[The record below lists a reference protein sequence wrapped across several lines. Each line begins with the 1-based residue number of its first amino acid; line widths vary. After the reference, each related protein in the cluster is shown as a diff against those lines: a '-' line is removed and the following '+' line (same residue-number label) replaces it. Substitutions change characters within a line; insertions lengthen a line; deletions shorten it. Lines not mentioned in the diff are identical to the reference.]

1 MNKPVPAPC
10 LRVALWKS
18 GVYDYNYRYRYRQLS
33 VSFYFSKASKST
45 GRRFRPLTSNH
56 RSSPHAVI
64 RGENGRSS
72 WRGRHQPP
80 SETNPAT
87 SPPVH
92 LYGSLINFR
101 PLASLQ
107 PAAAA
112 AAETSYGDE
121 VHSVPYDHSEW
132 VWGVPTGGRQ
142 GPTTCVPIPSNLS
155 LCSGIRYDKMRL
167 PNLLDHDSIREVT
180 QQANAWVHL
189 LNIRCHPDTQVF
201 LCSLFAPV
209 CFDRPIW
216 PCRSLCLAVQG
227 GCERR
232 MARYGFSWPEMLRC
246 ERFPPDNDLCI
257 NVLSETSGQ

>member
-1 MNKPVPAPC
+1 MQSSVARMAGAVGAAAISHLLRPTLLHLLLFISMVPSSIFVLSHP
-10 LRVALWKS
+10 S
-18 GVYDYNYRYRYRQLS
+18 NQQQQLQQ
-33 VSFYFSKASKST
+33 
-45 GRRFRPLTSNH
+45 R
-56 RSSPHAVI
+56 
-64 RGENGRSS
+64 
-72 WRGRHQPP
+72 
-80 SETNPAT
+80 PAT
-87 SPPVH
+87 P
-92 LYGSLINFR
+92 
-101 PLASLQ
+101 
-107 PAAAA
+107 
-112 AAETSYGDE
+112 EYGDE